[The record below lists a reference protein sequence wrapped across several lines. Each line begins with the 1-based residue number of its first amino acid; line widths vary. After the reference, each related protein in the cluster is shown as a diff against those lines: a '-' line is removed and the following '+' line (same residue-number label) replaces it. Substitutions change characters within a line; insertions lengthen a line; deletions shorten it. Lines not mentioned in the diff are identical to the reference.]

1 MEKNVKTTL
10 GKLVKAKS
18 GQEEVPSIPVMVD
31 DVKEFK
37 NFRMTRCT
45 YFSIECDTP
54 SAEWMMELKDREVP
68 FYLFGLSGIIREP
81 IGTKTAFDSPQA
93 IDELFETI
101 EKTPEL
107 FVDINDIW
115 LPNFLFENTP
125 TERGTVYRIKERL
138 FLEADRFR
146 DDRISV
152 DRFLKIC
159 EELRDHISYSDTE
172 TESFKEW
179 ASSQIEMAKK
189 VFPKNPDLELKYR
202 TE

>member
-1 MEKNVKTTL
+1 MERNVKKTL
-10 GKLVKAKS
+10 GKLMKAKS
-18 GQEEVPSIPVMVD
+18 GEEKMPSIPVMVD

-54 SAEWMMELKDREVP
+54 SAEWLMELKDREVP

-81 IGTKTAFDSPQA
+81 IGAKTEFDSSQA
-93 IDELFETI
+93 IDELFEII
-101 EKTPEL
+101 EKIPEL

-138 FLEADRFR
+138 FLEADSFR
-146 DDRISV
+146 DDRISM

-159 EELRDHISYSDTE
+159 EKLRDQISYSDTE
-172 TESFKEW
+172 TKSFKGW
-179 ASSQIEMAKK
+179 ASHQVEMAKNI
-189 VFPKNPDLELKYR
+189 FPKNPDLELKYR

>member
-1 MEKNVKTTL
+1 MGKNIKTML
-10 GKLVKAKS
+10 GKLMKAKS
-18 GQEEVPSIPVMVD
+18 GQEEIPSIPVMVD

-54 SAEWMMELKDREVP
+54 SAEWLMELKERKVP

-81 IGTKTAFDSPQA
+81 IGSKTEFDTSQA
-93 IDELFETI
+93 IVELFETV
-101 EKTPEL
+101 EKISEL

-115 LPNFLFENTP
+115 LPNFLFENTS
-125 TERGTVYRIKERL
+125 TERGSVYRIKERL

-146 DDRISV
+146 DDRISM

-172 TESFKEW
+172 TKSFREW
-179 ASSQIEMAKK
+179 ARSQIEMAKK
-189 VFPKNPDLELKYR
+189 IFPKNPDLALKYR